1 MGSDR
6 SCRRGMTDDIFN
18 ARFAL
23 PPMPESKS
31 RSKVVEL
38 LGQAVA
44 TALKGDA
51 DVAKVS
57 EEISRFVE
65 AALFR
70 LYGGGKE
77 DAPAAVRTWPHAR
90 GAVSL
95 CG

>member
-1 MGSDR
+1 
-6 SCRRGMTDDIFN
+6 MTDDIFN